1 MLKLYGPTNRL
12 SINTLKIRVALAEAG
27 AAYEYLPVDL
37 AAGQQRDPAF
47 LAVNPHGKVPV
58 LVDGSFVLPESDA
71 ILWYVAESFPAAGLL
86 GPTARERARALEWC
100 DFASTGTYPASYDL
114 QSHTVSLPP
123 EKRVASVAEGARQRL
138 VRSLKVLETVLGGRP
153 WLADSYSIADI
164 GNAAVLRILR
174 ERAPDLFVPV
184 LPALEDWFRRVSTRP
199 AWKSVVEAK

>member
-1 MLKLYGPTNRL
+1 MLTLYGPTNRL

-27 AAYEYLPVDL
+27 AAYEYIPIDL
-37 AAGQQRDPAF
+37 AAGRQRDPQF
-47 LAVNPHGKVPV
+47 LALNPHGKVPV

-86 GPTARERARALEWC
+86 GEGTRTRARTLEWC

-123 EKRVASVAEGARQRL
+123 EKRVASVAEGARQKL
-138 VRSLKVLETVLGGRP
+138 VRSLKVLEAVLGTRP
-153 WLADSYSIADI
+153 WLVDGYSIADI

-174 ERAPDLFVPV
+174 ERAPELFVPL
-184 LPALEDWFRRVSTRP
+184 LPALEDWFRRVSARP
-199 AWKSVVEAK
+199 AWKSVVESK

>member
-37 AAGQQRDPAF
+37 AVGQQRHPGF

-86 GPTARERARALEWC
+86 GTTPRERARTLEWC
-100 DFASTGTYPASYDL
+100 DFASSGTYPASYDL
-114 QSHTVSLPP
+114 QSHTVSLAPD
-123 EKRVASVAEGARQRL
+123 KRLPSIAEGARQRL
-138 VRSLKVLETVLGGRP
+138 VRSLKVLETVLATRP
-153 WLADSYSIADI
+153 WLVDGYSIADI

-174 ERAPDLFVPV
+174 ERAPDLFTPL
-184 LPALEDWFRRVSTRP
+184 LPAVEDWYRRVTARP
-199 AWKSVVEAK
+199 AWQSVVSAK